1 MANMKIARKMNKRKI
16 FKTVWF
22 GFAAV
27 FLIWNWSTF
36 QSRNLPKDTFASND
50 LIMVVENNDRITFQS
65 NKSKQAVE
73 LIFFPG
79 GLTDPK
85 AYAPLCKKIA
95 ERGYTCHIIKMSFRL
110 PQRDYQK
117 IFRMFDLKSGNYVIG
132 GHSQGG
138 KMAAQFVYE
147 NPEFMKGLFLLGT
160 SHPRDI
166 NLSNLPI
173 PTIKF
178 YAQNDGLAS
187 VEEVLENKDKLPV
200 TAKLILIEGGNHS
213 QFGYLGALLMDDEAD
228 ITLEEQQSTV
238 LEKLINFLNEISAD
252 RKKGL

>member
-1 MANMKIARKMNKRKI
+1 MANMRVARKMNKRKI

-22 GFAAV
+22 GLAAV
-27 FLIWNWSTF
+27 FVIWNWSTF
-36 QSRNLPKDTFASND
+36 QSRNLPKDTFASNG
-50 LIMVVENNDRITFQS
+50 LITVVENNDRITFQS

-117 IFRMFDLKSGNYVIG
+117 ISRMFDLKSGQYVIG

-147 NPEFMKGLFLLGT
+147 NPGIMKGLFLLGT

-166 NLSNLPI
+166 SLSDQSI
-173 PTIKF
+173 PTIKL
-178 YAQNDGLAS
+178 YAENDGLAS
-187 VEEVLENKDKLPV
+187 VEEVLENMDKLPINS
-200 TAKLILIEGGNHS
+200 KLILIEGGNHS
-213 QFGYLGALLMDDEAD
+213 QFGYLGSLLMDDKAD
-228 ITLEEQQSTV
+228 ITLAEQQSIV
-238 LEKLINFLNEISAD
+238 LKHLASFLSEIKD
-252 RKKGL
+252 NRGRGI